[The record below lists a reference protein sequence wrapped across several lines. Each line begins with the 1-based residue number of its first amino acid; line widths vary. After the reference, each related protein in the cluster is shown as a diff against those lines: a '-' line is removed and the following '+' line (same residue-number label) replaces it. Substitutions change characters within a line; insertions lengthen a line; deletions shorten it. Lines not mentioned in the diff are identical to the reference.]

1 MHARLAPGR
10 FVGETARFLAVS
22 DPGGLRLRSATAT
35 TITVVLAMAVL
46 LPASKLIG
54 QPITVAM
61 LGTVVAMQSSA
72 AVKDRDQRS
81 RVVTTLLLVFPAVA
95 AVSLSAVLSQF
106 GKVADVGFILVLFAA
121 VWVRRYGQ
129 RGTALGMVAFI
140 CYFFSLFLRA
150 TPSQIPILTVS
161 IVVGVAISLLVRT
174 VILPD
179 RPRVEV
185 QRLVRALRAACIDV
199 LEVASNRRDRNLT
212 LLRKKLDRLGST
224 ALMIDDWLDRNDAAM
239 LLSVTNEDLSI
250 RIFDAQIAT
259 EQLVSALWALDPD
272 KSWPTSLG
280 QATTALGS
288 CLQNNPSEDQ
298 LRAARRLA
306 ASAADKADASTQ
318 AGIATT
324 VAMRAVQAHIAI
336 HHITSNALRSESE
349 PKPKAE
355 ETQSDDAGLN
365 PSTKAAIQVAVA
377 TSAATILGELI
388 SPDRWYWAVLT
399 AFLVFTGAST
409 RGEILSRAGHRVVG
423 TIAGVLAGVVLS
435 ALVGHNQ
442 PLQLVLLV
450 VCVFFAFYLV
460 TVAYALLAFFITVM
474 LAMLYGLLGTFSVD
488 VLELRIY
495 ETAAGGVVGI
505 ASAYFIFSTG
515 TRSTMTTKID
525 DYLDLMSGI
534 VDTSIASVV
543 EPGQTTDLVADMR
556 RFDNALKELV
566 AAGKPLEMG
575 PTTRTRRGAKRLLR
589 IMTVSNRSGH
599 ALARAGV
606 GASRAE
612 KGNGPSEATAKALR
626 EAADVTKTTISDVKR
641 ALAGE
646 HVEPPEKLTETSA
659 FDVMLTST
667 NTPGSVRSAVRSLA
681 TLNRTMGEVFTRA

>member
-1 MHARLAPGR
+1 MAFR
-10 FVGETARFLAVS
+10 FAQETVRFLAVS
-22 DPGGLRLRSATAT
+22 DPGRLRLRAATAT
-35 TITVVLAMAVL
+35 TITVVLAMVVL
-46 LPASKLIG
+46 LPGSDVIG
-54 QPITVAM
+54 QPLTVAL

-72 AVKDRDQRS
+72 AVKDRDQHS
-81 RVVTTLLLVFPAVA
+81 RVITTLLLVFPAIA
-95 AVSLSAVLSQF
+95 AVSMSAVLSQF
-106 GKVADVGFILVLFAA
+106 GKVADVGFIAVLFAA
-121 VWVRRYGQ
+121 VWVRRYGP

-140 CYFFSLFLRA
+140 CYFFALFLRA
-150 TPSQIPILTVS
+150 EPGQIPILAVS
-161 IVVGVAISLLVRT
+161 IVAGVGISLLVRT

-179 RPRVEV
+179 RPGLELK
-185 QRLVRALRAACIDV
+185 RLVRALRAASIDV
-199 LEVASNRRDRNLT
+199 LEVASNRGDRNLD

-224 ALMIDDWLDRNDAAM
+224 ALMIDDWLDRNDAAQ
-239 LLSVTNEDLSI
+239 LLSVTNDDLSV

-259 EQLVSALWALDPD
+259 EQLVSALWALDPN
-272 KSWPTSLG
+272 KSWPNSLG

-288 CLQNNPSEDQ
+288 CLQNNPSDDQ

-306 ASAADKADASTQ
+306 AAAADKSDPSTP
-318 AGIATT
+318 AGIATA

-336 HHITSNALRSESE
+336 HHITNNALRTESE
-349 PKPKAE
+349 PRKKPDEDE
-355 ETQSDDAGLN
+355 ETDTGWN

-435 ALVGHNQ
+435 ALVGNNQ
-442 PLQLVLLV
+442 PLQLLLLV

-460 TVAYALLAFFITVM
+460 TVAYALLSFFVTVM
-474 LAMLYGLLGTFSVD
+474 LAMLYGLLGTFSIE

-495 ETAAGGVVGI
+495 ETAAGGIVGI
-505 ASAYFIFSTG
+505 AAAYFIFSTG
-515 TRSTMTTKID
+515 TRSTLTSKID
-525 DYLDLMSGI
+525 DYLDQMTAIIDTGI
-534 VDTSIASVV
+534 GAVV
-543 EPGQTTDLVADMR
+543 QPGRETGLVADIR
-556 RFDNALKELV
+556 KLDNALKDLV
-566 AAGKPLEMG
+566 TAGKPLEMG

-589 IMTVSNRSGH
+589 IMTVSNRSSH

-606 GASRAE
+606 SASRGE
-612 KGNGPSEATAKALR
+612 PDSGPSQETAKALR
-626 EAADVTKTTISDVKR
+626 QAADVTKATIADVKR

-659 FDVMLTST
+659 PDVMLQST
-667 NTPGSVRSAVRSLA
+667 TTPGPVRSAVRSLS
-681 TLNRTMGEVFTRA
+681 TLNRTMGEALTRV

>member
-1 MHARLAPGR
+1 MAFR
-10 FVGETARFLAVS
+10 FMQETARFLAVS
-22 DPGGLRLRSATAT
+22 DPGRLRLRAATAT
-35 TITVVLAMAVL
+35 TITVVLAMVVL
-46 LPASKLIG
+46 LPGSNAIG
-54 QPITVAM
+54 QPLTVAL

-72 AVKDRDQRS
+72 AVKDRDQHS
-81 RVVTTLLLVFPAVA
+81 RVVTTLLLVFPAIA
-95 AVSLSAVLSQF
+95 AVSMSAVLSQF
-106 GKVADVGFILVLFAA
+106 GKVADVGFIAVLFAA
-121 VWVRRYGQ
+121 VWVRRYGP

-140 CYFFSLFLRA
+140 CYFFALFLRA
-150 TPSQIPILTVS
+150 QLGQIPILTVS
-161 IVVGVAISLLVRT
+161 IVVGVGISLLVRT

-179 RPRVEV
+179 RPGLELK
-185 QRLVRALRAACIDV
+185 RLVRALRAASIDV
-199 LEVASNRRDRNLT
+199 LEVASNRGDRNLD

-224 ALMIDDWLDRNDAAM
+224 ALMIDDWLDRNDAAQ
-239 LLSVTNEDLSI
+239 LLSVTNDDLSV

-259 EQLVSALWALDPD
+259 EQLVSALWALDPN
-272 KSWPTSLG
+272 KSWPNSLG

-306 ASAADKADASTQ
+306 AAAADKSDPSTP
-318 AGIATT
+318 AGIATA

-336 HHITSNALRSESE
+336 HHITSNALRTESE
-349 PKPKAE
+349 PRKKPDEGE
-355 ETQSDDAGLN
+355 ETDTGWN

-435 ALVGHNQ
+435 ALVGNNQ
-442 PLQLVLLV
+442 PLQLLLLV

-460 TVAYALLAFFITVM
+460 TVAYALLSFFVTVM
-474 LAMLYGLLGTFSVD
+474 LAMLYGLLGTFSIE

-495 ETAAGGVVGI
+495 ETAAGGIVGI
-505 ASAYFIFSTG
+505 AAAYFIFSTG
-515 TRSTMTTKID
+515 TRSTLISKID
-525 DYLDLMSGI
+525 DYLDQMTAIIDTGI
-534 VDTSIASVV
+534 GAVV
-543 EPGQTTDLVADMR
+543 QPGHETDLVADIR
-556 RFDNALKELV
+556 KLDNTLKDLV
-566 AAGKPLEMG
+566 TAGKPLEMG

-589 IMTVSNRSGH
+589 IMTVSNRSSH

-606 GASRAE
+606 SASRGE
-612 KGNGPSEATAKALR
+612 PDSGPSQETAKALGQ
-626 EAADVTKTTISDVKR
+626 AADVTKATIADVKR

-659 FDVMLTST
+659 PDVMLQST
-667 NTPGSVRSAVRSLA
+667 TTPGPVRSAVRSLS
-681 TLNRTMGEVFTRA
+681 TLNRTMGEALTRV